1 MKKYFAPEAE
11 IYEYKLT
18 AAILA
23 EDGASN
29 NYGGDEIVDEEVED
43 PFA

>member
-11 IYEYKLT
+11 VFEYKLT
-18 AAILA
+18 SAILS
-23 EDGASN
+23 EGASKE
-29 NYGGDEIVDEEVED
+29 YGGDEIVDEETTD

>member
-11 IYEYKLT
+11 IFEFKLIGD
-18 AAILA
+18 ILDA
-23 EDGASN
+23 SKYDGDN
-29 NYGGDEIVDEEVED
+29 IVDEEIQD

>member
-11 IYEYKLT
+11 IYEFKLIGD
-18 AAILA
+18 IL
-23 EDGASN
+23 GASN
-29 NYGGDEIVDEEVED
+29 YDGDNIVDEEVED

>member
-11 IYEYKLT
+11 IYNYRLT
-18 AAILA
+18 EAILG
-23 EDGASN
+23 ESGE
-29 NYGGDEIVDEEVED
+29 YEGDEIVNEEVTD

>member
-11 IYEYKLT
+11 IYEFKLT
-18 AAILA
+18 AEILS
-23 EDGASN
+23 EGASSE
-29 NYGGDEIVDEEVED
+29 YGGDEIVDEEVED